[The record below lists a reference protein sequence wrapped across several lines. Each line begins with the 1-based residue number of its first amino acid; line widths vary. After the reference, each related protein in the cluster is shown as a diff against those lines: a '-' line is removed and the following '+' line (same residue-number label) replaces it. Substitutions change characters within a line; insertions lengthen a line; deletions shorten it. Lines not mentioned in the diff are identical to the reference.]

1 MTVFF
6 CGVCY
11 VGEVCVC
18 FYDDKMDITMR
29 PAPDWKGGVA
39 GGGLPVLYL
48 AGCKKFTKLLSAGGR
63 L

>member
-1 MTVFF
+1 MKILRLAGGRLFLRYDERT
-6 CGVCY
+6 GVR
-11 VGEVCVC
+11 
-18 FYDDKMDITMR
+18 MR

-48 AGCKKFTKLLSAGGR
+48 AGCKKFDERPSAEGR